1 MQITK
6 EEILNIEKVKG
17 RQVELRRQYNQ
28 QLLSAGATPTDMKMY
43 NSVKR
48 SIYKKIKKHSAYRSG
63 RVVAEYKIRF
73 KKKYGSKRSPYK
85 GKKNKNKGLSR
96 WFREKWRNQRGGVG
110 YKKKGDVYRPTR
122 RITKKT
128 PRTYRELSKKQI
140 KRAMQEKKK
149 RGRVSRFGGK
159 RKTKSKSKRKKKNK

>member
-1 MQITK
+1 MQLTK
-6 EEILNIEKVKG
+6 EEILNIEKVEG

-43 NSVKR
+43 NSVKK
-48 SIYKKIKKHSAYRSG
+48 SIYKKIPKHSAYRSG
-63 RVVAEYKIRF
+63 RVVAEYKKRF
-73 KKKYGSKRSPYK
+73 KKKYGSKSPYK

-128 PRTYRELSKKQI
+128 PRTYRELSKSEI
-140 KRAMQEKKK
+140 KRAMKEKRK
-149 RGRVSRFGGK
+149 RGRVKRFG
-159 RKTKSKSKRKKKNK
+159 KTKSKRKKK